1 MVFDRMVKS
10 EIDHVEN
17 SIPTHCSGYSFIQK
31 SAISSFFAEITIFFQ
46 NLSGNRVSDHIYIRL
61 QNESKRKSRPFL
73 LCYVAAEKRAGIS
86 DPVKIRVL

>member
-1 MVFDRMVKS
+1 MKTSKLTYLICWEMVFDRMVKS

-46 NLSGNRVSDHIYIRL
+46 NLSGNRVITFILDYRMNL
-61 QNESKRKSRPFL
+61 KESPALFFS
-73 LCYVAAEKRAGIS
+73 AT
-86 DPVKIRVL
+86 